1 MTCAEESY
9 VHRCSSISKVDRIN
23 AKDRLLHI
31 TSELTCGV
39 VNGRRTRIR
48 PVIKPPW
55 AEKKEDTHSEL
66 PLEEDMDGPAS
77 SSETNSVLSREQLKA
92 LRSQRGWPHFKDVFM
107 LSSVDKED
115 VDTLKVVRMLECS
128 LLWFGLSFTSC
139 LLRLSRDILKYE
151 VIISAS
157 PLIGQFIISL

>member
-1 MTCAEESY
+1 MFYRDFPAATACPSMTCAVLCSPY
-9 VHRCSSISKVDRIN
+9 VHWCASVSKVDRID

-31 TSELTCGV
+31 TAELTCGV
-39 VNGRRTRIR
+39 VDGRRMRIR

-55 AEKKEDTHSEL
+55 AKKNEDTNSEL

-107 LSSVDKED
+107 LSSVNKED
-115 VDTLKVVRMLECS
+115 VDTLKVVRMCLV
-128 LLWFGLSFTSC
+128 LWFSLSFTSC
-139 LLRLSRDILKYE
+139 LLRLS
-151 VIISAS
+151 
-157 PLIGQFIISL
+157 